1 MATTKS
7 KELDHYLKSVISGV
21 PKKLDHF
28 LSGNENKMTYYTGNW
43 SKDVQDNLTERQ
55 SEKLFKKMF
64 KIQDTPGLA
73 FFQKKM
79 SPIKVG
85 ANDYDEAETITGFQ
99 YIVMKT
105 NAGA

>member
-1 MATTKS
+1 MAS
-7 KELDHYLKSVISGV
+7 KQIDRWLKSEIEAIPERLIRFRETG
-21 PKKLDHF
+21 K
-28 LSGNENKMTYYTGNW
+28 ENKMTYYTGNW

-85 ANDYDEAETITGFQ
+85 AKD
-99 YIVMKT
+99 
-105 NAGA
+105 

>member
-1 MATTKS
+1 MAS
-7 KELDHYLKSVISGV
+7 KQIDRWLKSEIEAIPERLIKFRESG
-21 PKKLDHF
+21 K
-28 LSGNENKMTYYTGNW
+28 ENKMTYYTGNW

-73 FFQKKM
+73 FVQKKM

-105 NAGA
+105 NIGA

>member
-1 MATTKS
+1 MAS
-7 KELDHYLKSVISGV
+7 KQIDRWLKSEIEAIPERLIKFRETS
-21 PKKLDHF
+21 K
-28 LSGNENKMTYYTGNW
+28 ENKMTYYTGNW

-85 ANDYDEAETITGFQ
+85 ANDYDEAETITCFQ
-99 YIVMKT
+99 YIVMRT
-105 NAGA
+105 NVGA

>member
-1 MATTKS
+1 MAS
-7 KELDHYLKSVISGV
+7 KQIDRWLKSEIEATPERLIKFRDSKMSE
-21 PKKLDHF
+21 P
-28 LSGNENKMTYYTGNW
+28 KMTYYTGNW

-99 YIVMKT
+99 YIVMRT
-105 NAGA
+105 NVGA

>member
-1 MATTKS
+1 MAS
-7 KELDHYLKSVISGV
+7 KQIDRWLKSEIEAIPERLIRVRETG
-21 PKKLDHF
+21 K
-28 LSGNENKMTYYTGNW
+28 ENKMTYYTGNW

-105 NAGA
+105 NIGA

>member
-1 MATTKS
+1 MAS
-7 KELDHYLKSVISGV
+7 KQIDRWLKSEIEAIPERLIKFRETG
-21 PKKLDHF
+21 K
-28 LSGNENKMTYYTGNW
+28 ENKMTYYTGNW

-105 NAGA
+105 NIGA

>member
-1 MATTKS
+1 
-7 KELDHYLKSVISGV
+7 
-21 PKKLDHF
+21 
-28 LSGNENKMTYYTGNW
+28 
-43 SKDVQDNLTERQ
+43 
-55 SEKLFKKMF
+55 MF

-105 NAGA
+105 NIGA

>member
-1 MATTKS
+1 MAS
-7 KELDHYLKSVISGV
+7 KQIDRWLKSEIEAIPERLIKFRETS
-21 PKKLDHF
+21 K
-28 LSGNENKMTYYTGNW
+28 ENKMTYYTGNW

-73 FFQKKM
+73 FVQKKM
-79 SPIKVG
+79 APIKVG
-85 ANDYDEAETITGFQ
+85 ANDYDDAETITGFQ

-105 NAGA
+105 NIGA